1 MSSDY
6 KRVIQRLRSGLGSQV
21 FYQTVNLFIRLAEVP
36 LFLVFW
42 GAERYGE
49 WLMVAAIP
57 AYLAMADGGFTGT
70 TQREMNMCMGAEDR
84 QGALAAFQS
93 TWVLLLIVSAVGIV
107 ASTLLATLLPLDQ
120 WLNLKSIRDNTL
132 AIVILLLTTHI
143 FICFQ
148 CGLIYGGYSC
158 EGRYGRGTY
167 LTAIT
172 YLFDFGGLALA
183 VTLGGG
189 PVTAA
194 SGLLAGRLI
203 GFLLFLL
210 DQAKV
215 IPWLS
220 FGWKHASRAQVAK
233 LLRPSL
239 ASLAFPL
246 GEAMNIQGMRLVV
259 GLILGPA
266 AVAVFSSIRTLC
278 RSTMKPVTIAARLI
292 EPEIAL
298 AYGASHFELIRK
310 LFIRSSQ
317 ITLWTTMFACAVLW
331 LSGEFLFGLWTK
343 NYIALDAPLFLILLL
358 ASAVNCL
365 WSVGLMVPYATNRHQ
380 GIALFYTVT
389 QLGGLLLTVLFSC
402 QLGIY
407 GAGLALMT
415 VESVLT
421 FGVLAQA
428 LKLIGVTFSAWALT
442 VIYPPV
448 YLLSHVSHSFLKNK
462 QQS

>member
-1 MSSDY
+1 MSSGH
-6 KRVIQRLRSGLGSQV
+6 KRVIQRLRSALGSQF
-21 FYQTVNLFIRLAEVP
+21 FYQMVNLFIRLAEVP

-49 WLMVAAIP
+49 WLMAAAIS

-70 TQREMNMCMGAEDR
+70 TQREMTMRVGAEDR

-93 TWVLLLIVSAVGIV
+93 TWVLLLIVSAVGMV
-107 ASTLLATLLPLDQ
+107 AVALIATLLPLDQ
-120 WLNLKSIRDNTL
+120 WLNLKSMRGNTL
-132 AIVILLLTTHI
+132 TIVILLLTAHI
-143 FICFQ
+143 FIGFQ

-158 EGRYGRGTY
+158 EGRYGRGICLTAVTY
-167 LTAIT
+167 L
-172 YLFDFGGLALA
+172 LDFGGLSLA
-183 VTLGGG
+183 VILGGG
-189 PVTAA
+189 PVEAA
-194 SGLLAGRLI
+194 FGFLVGRLI

-215 IPWLS
+215 VPWLN
-220 FGWKHASRAQVAK
+220 FGWKNASRAQVTR

-239 ASLAFPL
+239 ASMAFPL
-246 GEAMNIQGMRLVV
+246 GEAMNNQGIRIVV

-298 AYGASHFELIRK
+298 AYGASHSELMRK

-317 ITLWTTMFACAVLW
+317 ITLWATLFACAVLW
-331 LSGEFLFGLWTK
+331 FSGEFLFGLWTK
-343 NYIALDAPLFLILLL
+343 SHIAFDVPLYALLLL
-358 ASAVNCL
+358 ASTVNCL
-365 WSVGLMVPYATNRHQ
+365 WFVGLMVPYATNRHQ
-380 GIALFYTVT
+380 DIALFYVVT
-389 QLGGLLLTVLFSC
+389 QVGGLLLTSLLSYQF
-402 QLGIY
+402 GIY

-415 VESVLT
+415 VETLLT

-448 YLLSHVSHSFLKNK
+448 YLLSHVNYSLFKNK
-462 QQS
+462 Q